1 MVKSTRSGVLTANF
15 EQASHTVH
23 DSRRKFGLKGDL
35 LLKILVGLFYIT
47 STSCDWKERMP
58 RGTNNLQ
65 IALSRLT
72 QLGHCDLEETCDW
85 TWDETSFKRTTPSVR
100 NRHGPIVD
108 ASNST
113 KGKMRFLNVRSTKS
127 NQLVFVSIVSIIII
141 Y

>member
-23 DSRRKFGLKGDL
+23 DWRRKFGLKSDL
-35 LLKILVGLFYIT
+35 LLRILVGLFYIT
-47 STSCDWKERMP
+47 GTSCDWKERMP

-65 IALSRLT
+65 IALSRLS

-85 TWDETSFKRTTPSVR
+85 TWDKTFNRTTPSVR
-100 NRHGPIVD
+100 NRHGPTVD
-108 ASNST
+108 ANNST
-113 KGKMRFLNVRSTKS
+113 KGKTRFFNVRSTKS
-127 NQLVFVSIVSIIII
+127 NQLVFVSILSIIII